1 MWEMNTVFSKSEAR
15 AYILAERKTYT
26 TLEKQQR
33 NEIVVNKIETH
44 PLFRSSKT
52 VALYFPIQG
61 ELDITALT
69 KESTKVF
76 LFPAF
81 VENELKYVLPKSNT
95 QFIKRYNFFEP
106 AEFTVYL
113 DKIDLFL
120 VPCLAVN
127 EYSQRLG
134 YGKGNID
141 RYFAKLNYPASL
153 IHVADRLISFEA
165 EAYDVKCRDIVTPFK
180 NTALILAAG
189 ESARFGENK
198 VLKKL
203 GNLPVFMH
211 SVNTFLKNS
220 FECILVA
227 QTEVLQAFSNSEFKN
242 PAVFT
247 LIGKESRFM
256 SMQTGLNLATG
267 TYVYV
272 HDAARP
278 VILAE
283 DLKNIKTVL
292 ETKQGAVLANPIY
305 SSLKNYDG
313 ETLDR
318 TNYFTTITPQAFLK
332 TKLKECISSAK
343 KTDYQDEFE
352 LFSEQSEPFTLLL
365 SENRLP
371 KITTMADFLLTKS
384 YFLKPS
390 LVGNSFDIH
399 PFEKGGELTL
409 AGVLI
414 EKNQHFLAVSDG
426 DVVVH
431 SVTEAILG
439 ALNLGD
445 LGTNFKET
453 DKINQ
458 NRSSFEFLAYALKK
472 ANDLNYR
479 VKNVDI
485 TVMLEQPKLGFKKTL
500 ISKNLMQALNCP
512 LVSVKATTFEKNGLI
527 GQSQAIGC
535 LTTVLLEENY
545 VN

>member
-1 MWEMNTVFSKSEAR
+1 MLEMNTVFSKQEAR

-26 TLEKQQR
+26 DSEKQQR
-33 NEIVVNKIETH
+33 NEIVLNKIKAH
-44 PLFRSSKT
+44 PLFQNSQT

-69 KESTKVF
+69 KESAKVF

-81 VENELKYVLPKSNT
+81 VGGELKYVLPKPNT
-95 QFIKRYNFFEP
+95 QFIKRFNFFEP
-106 AEFTVYL
+106 ADFTVYSE
-113 DKIDLFL
+113 KIDLFL

-127 EYSQRLG
+127 EHSQRLG

-141 RYFAKLNYPASL
+141 RYFAALNYSADL
-153 IHVADRLISFEA
+153 IHVADRLVSFEA
-165 EAYDVKCRDIVTPFK
+165 EAHDVKAKDIVTPFK
-180 NTALILAAG
+180 NSALILAAG
-189 ESARFGENK
+189 ESLRFGENK
-198 VLKKL
+198 ALKKL
-203 GNLPVFMH
+203 SNLPVFMH
-211 SVNTFLKNS
+211 SVNTFLKS
-220 FECILVA
+220 GFECILVA
-227 QTEVLQAFSNSEFKN
+227 QSEVIEVFFNSEFKN

-247 LIGKESRFM
+247 LTGKETRFL
-256 SMQTGLNLATG
+256 SMQVGLNLATG

-278 VILAE
+278 VILPE
-283 DLKNIKTVL
+283 DLEQIKTVL

-305 SSLKNYDG
+305 SSLKNYNG

-332 TKLKECISSAK
+332 TKLKECVSLAK

-365 SENRLP
+365 SENKLP
-371 KITTMADFLLTKS
+371 KITTMSDFLLTKS
-384 YFLKPS
+384 CFLKPS
-390 LVGNSFDIH
+390 LVGSSFDIH
-399 PFEKGGELTL
+399 PFEKGGELYL

-414 EKNQHFLAVSDG
+414 ENGKHFLAVSDG
-426 DVVVH
+426 DVVLH

-439 ALNLGD
+439 ALNSGD
-445 LGTNFKET
+445 LGDNFKET

-479 VKNVDI
+479 VKNADI
-485 TVMLEQPKLGFKKTL
+485 TVMLEQPKLGLKKTL
-500 ISKNLMQALNCP
+500 ISKALMQALDCP

-535 LTTVLLEENY
+535 LATVLLEEKLC
-545 VN
+545 

>member
-1 MWEMNTVFSKSEAR
+1 MNIVFSKTEAR
-15 AYILAERKTYT
+15 AYILVERKTYT
-26 TLEKQQR
+26 VLEKQQR
-33 NEIVVNKIETH
+33 NEIVISKIKAH
-44 PLFRSSKT
+44 PLYQNSET

-69 KESTKVF
+69 KESNKVF

-81 VENELKYVLPKSNT
+81 VENELKYVLPKRNT

-106 AEFTVYL
+106 ADFTVYSE
-113 DKIDLFL
+113 KIDLYL

-127 EYSQRLG
+127 EHSQRLG

-141 RYFAKLNYPASL
+141 RYFASLKYSAAL
-153 IHVADRLISFEA
+153 IHVTDRLISFEA
-165 EAYDVKCRDIVTPFK
+165 EAHDVKAKDIVTPFK

-189 ESARFGENK
+189 KSSRFGESK
-198 VLKKL
+198 ALKKL
-203 GNLPVFMH
+203 VNLPIFMH
-211 SVNTFLKNS
+211 SVNTFLKNG

-227 QTEVLQAFSNSEFKN
+227 QTEVLEAFFNSEFKN

-247 LIGKESRFM
+247 LTGKETRFL
-256 SMQTGLNLATG
+256 SMQTGLNQATG

-278 VILAE
+278 VILGE
-283 DLKNIKTVL
+283 DLENIKTVL

-305 SSLKNYDG
+305 SSLKNYNG

-332 TKLKECISSAK
+332 TKLRECVSVAK

-371 KITTMADFLLTKS
+371 KITTPTDFSLTKS

-390 LVGNSFDIH
+390 LVGSSFDIH

-414 EKNQHFLAVSDG
+414 EKNYHFLAVSDG
-426 DVVVH
+426 DVVLH
-431 SVTEAILG
+431 SLTEAILG
-439 ALNLGD
+439 ALNSGD
-445 LGTNFKET
+445 LGDNFKET

-458 NRSSFEFLAYALKK
+458 NRSSFEFLAFALKK
-472 ANDLNYR
+472 ASDLNYR
-479 VKNVDI
+479 VKNADI
-485 TVMLEQPKLGFKKTL
+485 TVMLEQPKLGLKKTL
-500 ISKNLMQALNCP
+500 ISKNLMRALNCP

-527 GQSQAIGC
+527 GQSRAIGC
-535 LTTVLLEENY
+535 LATVLLEEKLC
-545 VN
+545 

>member
-1 MWEMNTVFSKSEAR
+1 MNTVFSKAEAR

-26 TLEKQQR
+26 TTEKQQR
-33 NEIVVNKIETH
+33 NEIVLSKIKAH
-44 PLFRSSKT
+44 PLYQNSKT

-61 ELDITALT
+61 ELDITVLT
-69 KESTKVF
+69 KESDKVF

-81 VENELKYVLPKSNT
+81 VENELKYVLPKPNT

-106 AEFTVYL
+106 ADFTVYL
-113 DKIDLFL
+113 EKIDLFL

-127 EYSQRLG
+127 EHSQRLG

-141 RYFAKLNYPASL
+141 RYFAALKYSAAL

-165 EAYDVKCRDIVTPFK
+165 EAHDVKAKDIVTPFK

-189 ESARFGENK
+189 ASSRFGENK
-198 VLKKL
+198 ALKKL
-203 GNLPVFMH
+203 VNLPVFMH

-227 QTEVLQAFSNSEFKN
+227 KNEVLDTFSNSEFKN

-247 LIGKESRFM
+247 ITGKETRFL
-256 SMQTGLNLATG
+256 SMKVGLNQATG

-272 HDAARP
+272 HDVARP
-278 VILAE
+278 VILGE
-283 DLKNIKTVL
+283 DLENIKTVL

-305 SSLKNYDG
+305 SSLKNYSG

-332 TKLKECISSAK
+332 TKLKECVSVAK

-371 KITTMADFLLTKS
+371 KITTPADFSLTKS

-390 LVGNSFDIH
+390 LVGSSFDIH

-414 EKNQHFLAVSDG
+414 EKDKHFLAVSDG
-426 DVVVH
+426 DVVLH

-439 ALNLGD
+439 ALNSGD
-445 LGTNFKET
+445 LGDNFKET

-458 NRSSFEFLAYALKK
+458 NRSSFEFLAFALKK

-479 VKNVDI
+479 VKNADI

-500 ISKNLMQALNCP
+500 ISKNLMQTLNCP

-527 GQSQAIGC
+527 GQSRAIGC
-535 LTTVLLEENY
+535 LATVLLEEKLC
-545 VN
+545 

>member
-1 MWEMNTVFSKSEAR
+1 MNTVFSKAEAR
-15 AYILAERKTYT
+15 AYILAERKTYAV
-26 TLEKQQR
+26 LEKQKR
-33 NEIVVNKIETH
+33 NEIVLNKIKAH
-44 PLFRSSKT
+44 PLYQSSKT
-52 VALYFPIQG
+52 VAIYFPIQG

-69 KESTKVF
+69 KESEKVF

-81 VENELKYVLPKSNT
+81 VENELKYVLPKPNT

-106 AEFTVYL
+106 ADFTVYL
-113 DKIDLFL
+113 EKINLFL

-127 EYSQRLG
+127 QHSQRLG

-141 RYFAKLNYPASL
+141 RYFASLKYSAVL

-165 EAYDVKCRDIVTPFK
+165 EAHDVKAKDIVTPFK

-189 ESARFGENK
+189 KSSRFGENK
-198 VLKKL
+198 ALKKL
-203 GNLPVFMH
+203 VNLPVFMH
-211 SVNTFLKNS
+211 SVNTFLKNG

-227 QTEVLQAFSNSEFKN
+227 QNEVLDTFSKPEFKN

-247 LIGKESRFM
+247 LTGKETRFL
-256 SMQTGLNLATG
+256 SMKVGLNQATG

-278 VILAE
+278 VILGE
-283 DLKNIKTVL
+283 DLENIKTLL

-305 SSLKNYDG
+305 SSLKNYNG

-332 TKLKECISSAK
+332 TKLKECVSVAK

-371 KITTMADFLLTKS
+371 KITTPADFSLTKS
-384 YFLKPS
+384 YFFKPS
-390 LVGNSFDIH
+390 LVGSSFDIH

-414 EKNQHFLAVSDG
+414 EKDNHFLAVSDG
-426 DVVVH
+426 DVVLH

-439 ALNLGD
+439 ALNSGD
-445 LGTNFKET
+445 LGDNFKET

-458 NRSSFEFLAYALKK
+458 NRSSFEFLAFALKK
-472 ANDLNYR
+472 ANELNYR
-479 VKNVDI
+479 VKNADI
-485 TVMLEQPKLGFKKTL
+485 TVMLEQPKLGLRKTL
-500 ISKNLMQALNCP
+500 ISKNLMHALNCP

-527 GQSQAIGC
+527 GQSRAIGC
-535 LTTVLLEENY
+535 LATVLLEEKLC
-545 VN
+545 

>member
-1 MWEMNTVFSKSEAR
+1 MNIVFSKDEAR

-26 TLEKQQR
+26 DKEKQQR
-33 NEIVVNKIETH
+33 NEIVLDKIKAH
-44 PLFRSSKT
+44 PLFQNSKN

-61 ELDITALT
+61 EIDITALT
-69 KESTKVF
+69 KVSTKVF
-76 LFPAF
+76 LFPVF
-81 VENELKYVLPKSNT
+81 VENELKYVLPKPNT

-106 AEFTVYL
+106 AEFTVYSE
-113 DKIDLFL
+113 KIDLFL

-141 RYFAKLNYPASL
+141 RYFASLNYSATL
-153 IHVADRLISFEA
+153 IHVTDRLVSFEA
-165 EAYDVKCRDIVTPFK
+165 EEHDVKAKDIVTPFK

-189 ESARFGENK
+189 NSFRFGENK
-198 VLKKL
+198 ALKKL
-203 GNLPVFMH
+203 VNLPVFMH
-211 SVNTFLKNS
+211 SVNTFLKNG

-227 QTEVLQAFSNSEFKN
+227 QNEVLDTFSIPEFKN

-247 LIGKESRFM
+247 LTGKETRFL
-256 SMQTGLNLATG
+256 SMQAGLNHATG

-283 DLKNIKTVL
+283 DLENIKTVL

-305 SSLKNYDG
+305 SSLKNYNG

-318 TNYFTTITPQAFLK
+318 SNYFTTITPQAFLK
-332 TKLKECISSAK
+332 TKLKECVSLAK

-371 KITTMADFLLTKS
+371 KITTLADFSLTKS
-384 YFLKPS
+384 YFLKTS
-390 LVGNSFDIH
+390 LVGSSFDIH
-399 PFEKGGELTL
+399 PFKKAGELSM

-414 EKNQHFLAVSDG
+414 EKDKHFLAVSDG
-426 DVVVH
+426 DVVLH
-431 SVTEAILG
+431 SLTEAILG
-439 ALNLGD
+439 ALNQGD
-445 LGTNFKET
+445 LGDNFKET

-458 NRSSFEFLAYALKK
+458 NRSSFEFLALALKK
-472 ANDLNYR
+472 VKDLNYR
-479 VKNVDI
+479 VKNADI
-485 TVMLEQPKLGFKKTL
+485 TIMLEQPKLGLKKTL
-500 ISKNLMQALNCP
+500 IAKNLMQALDCP

-535 LTTVLLEENY
+535 LATVLLEEKLC
-545 VN
+545 

>member
-1 MWEMNTVFSKSEAR
+1 MNIVFSKDEAR
-15 AYILAERKTYT
+15 AYILAERKTYMDR
-26 TLEKQQR
+26 EKQQR
-33 NEIVVNKIETH
+33 NEIVLDKIKAH
-44 PLFRSSKT
+44 PLFQNSKT

-61 ELDITALT
+61 EIDITALT
-69 KESTKVF
+69 KVSNKVF

-81 VENELKYVLPKSNT
+81 VENELKYVLPKENT
-95 QFIKRYNFFEP
+95 QFIKHFNFFEP
-106 AEFTVYL
+106 AEFTVYSE
-113 DKIDLFL
+113 KIDLFL

-141 RYFAKLNYPASL
+141 RYFASLNYSATL
-153 IHVADRLISFEA
+153 IHVTDRLVSFRA
-165 EAYDVKCRDIVTPFK
+165 EAHDVKATDIVTPFK

-189 ESARFGENK
+189 NSSRFGENK
-198 VLKKL
+198 ALKKL
-203 GNLPVFMH
+203 VNLPVFMH
-211 SVNTFLKNS
+211 SVNTFLKNG

-227 QTEVLQAFSNSEFKN
+227 QNKVLDTFSNPEFKN

-247 LIGKESRFM
+247 LIGKETRFL
-256 SMQTGLNLATG
+256 SMQTGLNHATG

-283 DLKNIKTVL
+283 DLENIKTVL

-305 SSLKNYDG
+305 SSLKNYNG

-332 TKLKECISSAK
+332 TKLKECVSLAK

-371 KITTMADFLLTKS
+371 KITTKTDFLLNQA
-384 YFLKPS
+384 YFFKPS
-390 LVGNSFDIH
+390 LIGSSFDIH
-399 PFEKGGELTL
+399 PFQKGGELGL

-414 EKNQHFLAVSDG
+414 EKDKHFLAVSDG
-426 DVVVH
+426 DVVLH
-431 SVTEAILG
+431 SLTEAILG
-439 ALNLGD
+439 ALNQGD
-445 LGTNFKET
+445 LGDNFRET

-458 NRSSFEFLAYALKK
+458 NRCSFEFLALALKK
-472 ANDLNYR
+472 ANEQNYC
-479 VKNVDI
+479 VKNADI
-485 TVMLEQPKLGFKKTL
+485 TIMLEQPKLGLKKNL
-500 ISKNLMQALNCP
+500 ISKNLMHVLDCP

-535 LTTVLLEENY
+535 LATVLLEEKLC
-545 VN
+545 

>member
-1 MWEMNTVFSKSEAR
+1 MNTVFSKQEAR

-26 TLEKQQR
+26 TTEKQKR
-33 NEIVVNKIETH
+33 NEIVLNKIKAH
-44 PLFRSSKT
+44 PLYQNSKT

-69 KESTKVF
+69 KESEKVF

-81 VENELKYVLPKSNT
+81 VENELKYVLPKPNT
-95 QFIKRYNFFEP
+95 QFIKRFNFFEP
-106 AEFTVYL
+106 TDFTVCSE
-113 DKIDLFL
+113 KIDLFL

-127 EYSQRLG
+127 EHGQRLG

-141 RYFAKLNYPASL
+141 RYFASLKYLAAL

-165 EAYDVKCRDIVTPFK
+165 EAHDVKAKDIVTPFK

-189 ESARFGENK
+189 KSSRFGENK

-203 GNLPVFMH
+203 VNLPVFMH
-211 SVNTFLKNS
+211 SVNTFLKNG

-227 QTEVLQAFSNSEFKN
+227 QNEVLDTFSNPEFKN

-247 LIGKESRFM
+247 LAGKETRFL
-256 SMQTGLNLATG
+256 SMKVGLNQATG

-278 VILAE
+278 VILDE
-283 DLKNIKTVL
+283 DLENIKAVL

-305 SSLKNYDG
+305 SSLKNYNG

-318 TNYFTTITPQAFLK
+318 TNYLTTITPQAFLK
-332 TKLKECISSAK
+332 TKLKECVSVAK

-371 KITTMADFLLTKS
+371 KITTPADFSLTKS

-390 LVGNSFDIH
+390 LVGSSFDIH

-414 EKNQHFLAVSDG
+414 EKDIHFLAVSDG
-426 DVVVH
+426 DVVLH

-439 ALNLGD
+439 ALNSGD
-445 LGTNFKET
+445 LGDNFKET

-458 NRSSFEFLAYALKK
+458 NRSSFDFLAFALKK

-479 VKNVDI
+479 VKNADI
-485 TVMLEQPKLGFKKTL
+485 TVMLEQPKLGLKKTL
-500 ISKNLMQALNCP
+500 ISKNLMQALNCS

-527 GQSQAIGC
+527 GQSRAIGC
-535 LTTVLLEENY
+535 LATVLLEEKLC
-545 VN
+545 

>member
-1 MWEMNTVFSKSEAR
+1 MFSKDEAR
-15 AYILAERKTYT
+15 TYILAERKTYT
-26 TLEKQQR
+26 VLEKQKR
-33 NEIVVNKIETH
+33 NENVLNKIKAH
-44 PLFRSSKT
+44 PLFQNSKT
-52 VALYFPIQG
+52 VGLFFPIQG

-69 KESTKVF
+69 KENEKVF
-76 LFPAF
+76 LFPTF
-81 VENELKYVLPKSNT
+81 VENELKYVLPKPNT

-106 AEFTVYL
+106 ADFTVYSE
-113 DKIDLFL
+113 KIDLFL

-141 RYFAKLNYPASL
+141 RYFASLNYSATL
-153 IHVADRLISFEA
+153 IHVADRLISFVA
-165 EAYDVKCRDIVTPFK
+165 EAHDVKATDIVTPFK

-189 ESARFGENK
+189 NSSRFGENK
-198 VLKKL
+198 SLKKL
-203 GNLPVFMH
+203 VNLPVFMH
-211 SVNTFLKNS
+211 SVNTFLKNG

-227 QTEVLQAFSNSEFKN
+227 QNEVLDTFSNSEFKN

-247 LIGKESRFM
+247 LTGKETRFL
-256 SMQTGLNLATG
+256 SMQTGLNQATG

-283 DLKNIKTVL
+283 DLENIKTVL

-305 SSLKNYDG
+305 SSLKNYNG

-332 TKLKECISSAK
+332 TKLKECVTVAK

-352 LFSEQSEPFTLLL
+352 LFSEQSEHFTLLL

-371 KITTMADFLLTKS
+371 KITTPADFSLTKS

-390 LVGNSFDIH
+390 LVGSSFDIH
-399 PFEKGGELTL
+399 PFEKGGELKL

-414 EKNQHFLAVSDG
+414 EKDKHFLAVSDG
-426 DVVVH
+426 DVVLH

-439 ALNLGD
+439 ALNSGD
-445 LGTNFKET
+445 LGDNFKET

-458 NRSSFEFLAYALKK
+458 NRSSFEFLALALKK

-479 VKNVDI
+479 VKNADI
-485 TVMLEQPKLGFKKTL
+485 AVMLEQPKLGLKKTL
-500 ISKNLMQALNCP
+500 IAKNLMHALNCP

-535 LTTVLLEENY
+535 LTTVLLEEKLC
-545 VN
+545 

>member
-1 MWEMNTVFSKSEAR
+1 MFSKDEAR

-26 TLEKQQR
+26 VLEKQKR
-33 NEIVVNKIETH
+33 NEIVLNKIKAL
-44 PLFRSSKT
+44 PLFQNSKT
-52 VALYFPIQG
+52 VGLFFPIQG

-69 KESTKVF
+69 KENEKVF

-81 VENELKYVLPKSNT
+81 VENELKYVLPKPNT

-106 AEFTVYL
+106 TDFTVYSE
-113 DKIDLFL
+113 KIDLFL

-127 EYSQRLG
+127 EHRQRLG

-141 RYFAKLNYPASL
+141 RYFASLNYSATL
-153 IHVADRLISFEA
+153 IHVADRLVSFVA
-165 EAYDVKCRDIVTPFK
+165 EAHDVKAKDIVTPFK

-189 ESARFGENK
+189 ASFRFGENK
-198 VLKKL
+198 ALKKL
-203 GNLPVFMH
+203 VNLPVFMH
-211 SVNTFLKNS
+211 SVNTFLKNG

-227 QTEVLQAFSNSEFKN
+227 QTEVLKAFFSSELKN

-247 LIGKESRFM
+247 LTGKETRFL
-256 SMQTGLNLATG
+256 SMQTGLNQATG

-283 DLKNIKTVL
+283 DLENIKTVL

-305 SSLKNYDG
+305 SSLKNYNG

-332 TKLKECISSAK
+332 TKLKECVDLAK
-343 KTDYQDEFE
+343 KTNYQDEFE
-352 LFSEQSEPFTLLL
+352 LFSEQNEPFTLLL

-371 KITTMADFLLTKS
+371 KITTPADFSLIKS

-390 LVGNSFDIH
+390 LVGSSFDIH
-399 PFEKGGELTL
+399 PFEKAGELKL

-414 EKNQHFLAVSDG
+414 EKDKHFLAVSDG
-426 DVVVH
+426 DVVLH
-431 SVTEAILG
+431 SLTEAILG
-439 ALNLGD
+439 ALNSGD
-445 LGTNFKET
+445 LGDNFKET

-458 NRSSFEFLAYALKK
+458 SRSSFEFLALALKK

-479 VKNVDI
+479 VKNADI
-485 TVMLEQPKLGFKKTL
+485 TVMLEQPKLGLKKTL
-500 ISKNLMQALNCP
+500 ISRNLMQALNCP

-535 LTTVLLEENY
+535 LATVLLEEKLC
-545 VN
+545 

>member
-1 MWEMNTVFSKSEAR
+1 MNTVFSKAEAR

-26 TLEKQQR
+26 ASEKQQR
-33 NEIVVNKIETH
+33 NEIVLSKIKAH
-44 PLFRSSKT
+44 PLYQNSKT

-61 ELDITALT
+61 ELDIAALT
-69 KESTKVF
+69 KESNKVF

-81 VENELKYVLPKSNT
+81 VENELRYVLPKPNT

-106 AEFTVYL
+106 ADFTVYSE
-113 DKIDLFL
+113 KIDLFL

-127 EYSQRLG
+127 EHSQRLG

-141 RYFAKLNYPASL
+141 RYFAALKYSAAL

-165 EAYDVKCRDIVTPFK
+165 EAHDVKAKDIVTPFK

-189 ESARFGENK
+189 ASSRFGENK
-198 VLKKL
+198 ALKKL
-203 GNLPVFMH
+203 INLPVFMH
-211 SVNTFLKNS
+211 SVNTFLKNG

-227 QTEVLQAFSNSEFKN
+227 QNEVLDTFSNSEFKN

-247 LIGKESRFM
+247 LTGKETRFL
-256 SMQTGLNLATG
+256 SMKVGLNQATG

-278 VILAE
+278 VILGE
-283 DLKNIKTVL
+283 DLENIKTVL

-305 SSLKNYDG
+305 SSLKNYNG

-332 TKLKECISSAK
+332 TKLKECVSVAK

-371 KITTMADFLLTKS
+371 KITTPADFSLTKS

-390 LVGNSFDIH
+390 LVGSSFDIH

-414 EKNQHFLAVSDG
+414 EKDNHFLAVSDG
-426 DVVVH
+426 DVVLH
-431 SVTEAILG
+431 SLTEAILG
-439 ALNLGD
+439 ALNSGD
-445 LGTNFKET
+445 LGDNFKET

-458 NRSSFEFLAYALKK
+458 NRSSFEFLALALKK

-479 VKNVDI
+479 VKNADI
-485 TVMLEQPKLGFKKTL
+485 TVMLEQPKLGLKKTL
-500 ISKNLMQALNCP
+500 ISKNLMQTLNCP

-527 GQSQAIGC
+527 GQSRAIGC
-535 LTTVLLEENY
+535 LATVLLEEKLC
-545 VN
+545 

>member
-1 MWEMNTVFSKSEAR
+1 MFSKSEAR

-26 TLEKQQR
+26 VLEKQKR
-33 NEIVVNKIETH
+33 NEIVLSKIKAH
-44 PLFRSSKT
+44 PLYQNSKT

-69 KESTKVF
+69 KESNKVF

-81 VENELKYVLPKSNT
+81 VENELKYVLPKPNT
-95 QFIKRYNFFEP
+95 EFIKRYNFFEP
-106 AEFTVYL
+106 ADFTVYL
-113 DKIDLFL
+113 EKIDLFL

-127 EYSQRLG
+127 EHSQRLG

-141 RYFAKLNYPASL
+141 RYFASLKYSAAL

-165 EAYDVKCRDIVTPFK
+165 EAHDVKAKDIVTPFK
-180 NTALILAAG
+180 DTALILAAG
-189 ESARFGENK
+189 SSSRFGENK
-198 VLKKL
+198 ALKKL
-203 GNLPVFMH
+203 VNLPVFMH
-211 SVNTFLKNS
+211 SVNTFLKNG

-227 QTEVLQAFSNSEFKN
+227 QNEVLDTFSNSEFKN

-247 LIGKESRFM
+247 ITGKETRFL
-256 SMQTGLNLATG
+256 SMKVGLNQATG

-278 VILAE
+278 VILGG
-283 DLKNIKTVL
+283 DLENIKTVL

-305 SSLKNYDG
+305 SSLKNYNG

-332 TKLKECISSAK
+332 TKLKECVSVAK

-371 KITTMADFLLTKS
+371 KITTPADFSLIKS

-390 LVGNSFDIH
+390 LVGSSFDIH

-414 EKNQHFLAVSDG
+414 EKDNHFLAVSDG
-426 DVVVH
+426 DVVLH

-439 ALNLGD
+439 ALNSGD
-445 LGTNFKET
+445 LGDNFKET

-458 NRSSFEFLAYALKK
+458 NRSSFEFLALALKK

-479 VKNVDI
+479 VKNADI
-485 TVMLEQPKLGFKKTL
+485 TVMLEQPKLGLKKTL
-500 ISKNLMQALNCP
+500 ISKNLMQAFNCP

-527 GQSQAIGC
+527 GQSRAIGC
-535 LTTVLLEENY
+535 LATVLLEEKLC
-545 VN
+545 

>member
-1 MWEMNTVFSKSEAR
+1 MFSKQEAR

-26 TLEKQQR
+26 DSEKQQR
-33 NEIVVNKIETH
+33 NEIVLNKIKAH
-44 PLFRSSKT
+44 PLFQNSQT

-69 KESTKVF
+69 KESAKVF

-81 VENELKYVLPKSNT
+81 VGGELKYVLPKPNT
-95 QFIKRYNFFEP
+95 QFIKRFNFFEP
-106 AEFTVYL
+106 ADFTVYSE
-113 DKIDLFL
+113 KIDLFL

-127 EYSQRLG
+127 EHSQRLG

-141 RYFAKLNYPASL
+141 RYFAALNYSADL
-153 IHVADRLISFEA
+153 IHVADRLVSFEA
-165 EAYDVKCRDIVTPFK
+165 EAHDVKAKDIVTPFK
-180 NTALILAAG
+180 NSALILAAG
-189 ESARFGENK
+189 ESLRFGENK
-198 VLKKL
+198 ALKKL
-203 GNLPVFMH
+203 SNLPVFMH
-211 SVNTFLKNS
+211 SVNTFLKS
-220 FECILVA
+220 GFECILVA
-227 QTEVLQAFSNSEFKN
+227 QSEVIEVFFNSEFKN

-247 LIGKESRFM
+247 LTGKETRFL
-256 SMQTGLNLATG
+256 SMQVGLNLATG

-278 VILAE
+278 VILPE
-283 DLKNIKTVL
+283 DLEQIKTVL

-305 SSLKNYDG
+305 SSLKNYNG

-332 TKLKECISSAK
+332 TKLKECVSLAK

-365 SENRLP
+365 SENKLP
-371 KITTMADFLLTKS
+371 KITTMSDFLLTKS
-384 YFLKPS
+384 CFLKPS
-390 LVGNSFDIH
+390 LVGSSFDIH
-399 PFEKGGELTL
+399 PFEKGGELYL

-414 EKNQHFLAVSDG
+414 ENGKHFLAVSDG
-426 DVVVH
+426 DVVLH

-439 ALNLGD
+439 ALNSGD
-445 LGTNFKET
+445 LGDNFKET

-479 VKNVDI
+479 VKNADI
-485 TVMLEQPKLGFKKTL
+485 TVMLEQPKLGLKKTL
-500 ISKNLMQALNCP
+500 ISKALMQALDCP

-535 LTTVLLEENY
+535 LATVLLEEKLC
-545 VN
+545 

>member
-1 MWEMNTVFSKSEAR
+1 MFSKDEAR

-26 TLEKQQR
+26 DREKQQR
-33 NEIVVNKIETH
+33 NEIVLDKIKAH
-44 PLFRSSKT
+44 PLFQISKT

-61 ELDITALT
+61 EIDITALT

-81 VENELKYVLPKSNT
+81 VENELKYVLPKENT
-95 QFIKRYNFFEP
+95 QFIKRFNFFEP
-106 AEFTVYL
+106 AEFTVYSE
-113 DKIDLFL
+113 KIDLFL

-141 RYFAKLNYPASL
+141 RYFASLNYSATL
-153 IHVADRLISFEA
+153 IHVADRLVSFRA
-165 EAYDVKCRDIVTPFK
+165 DAHDVKATDIVTPFK

-189 ESARFGENK
+189 NSSRFGENK

-203 GNLPVFMH
+203 VNLPVFMH
-211 SVNTFLKNS
+211 SVNTFLKNG

-227 QTEVLQAFSNSEFKN
+227 QNEVLDTFSNPEFKN

-247 LIGKESRFM
+247 LIGKETRFL
-256 SMQTGLNLATG
+256 SMQAGLNHATG

-278 VILAE
+278 VVLAE
-283 DLKNIKTVL
+283 DLENIKTVL

-305 SSLKNYDG
+305 SSLKNYSG

-318 TNYFTTITPQAFLK
+318 SNFFTTITPQAFLK
-332 TKLKECISSAK
+332 TKLKECVSLAK

-371 KITTMADFLLTKS
+371 KITTPADFSLTNS
-384 YFLKPS
+384 YFFKPS
-390 LVGNSFDIH
+390 LVGSSFDIH
-399 PFEKGGELTL
+399 PFEKDGELSM

-414 EKNQHFLAVSDG
+414 EKDKHFLAVSDG
-426 DVVVH
+426 DVVLH

-439 ALNLGD
+439 ALNSGD
-445 LGTNFKET
+445 LGENFRET

-458 NRSSFEFLAYALKK
+458 NRSSFEFLAFALKK
-472 ANDLNYR
+472 VHEQNYR
-479 VKNVDI
+479 VKNADI
-485 TVMLEQPKLGFKKTL
+485 TIMLEQPKLGLKKTL
-500 ISKNLMQALNCP
+500 IAKNLMQALDCP

-527 GQSQAIGC
+527 GQNQAIGC
-535 LTTVLLEENY
+535 LTTVLLEEKLC
-545 VN
+545 

>member
-1 MWEMNTVFSKSEAR
+1 MNTVFSKSEAR
-15 AYILAERKTYT
+15 AYISAERKTYT
-26 TLEKQQR
+26 ASEKQKR
-33 NEIVVNKIETH
+33 NEIVLNKIKAH
-44 PLFRSSKT
+44 PLYQNSKT

-69 KESTKVF
+69 KENGKIF

-81 VENELKYVLPKSNT
+81 VENELRYVLPKPNT

-106 AEFTVYL
+106 ADFTVYSE
-113 DKIDLFL
+113 KIDLFL

-127 EYSQRLG
+127 ERGQRLG

-141 RYFAKLNYPASL
+141 RYFASLKYSAAL

-165 EAYDVKCRDIVTPFK
+165 EAHDVKAKDIVTPFK

-189 ESARFGENK
+189 KSSRFGENK
-198 VLKKL
+198 ALKKL
-203 GNLPVFMH
+203 VNLPVFMH

-227 QTEVLQAFSNSEFKN
+227 QTEVLEAFFSSEFKN

-247 LIGKESRFM
+247 LTGKETRFL
-256 SMQTGLNLATG
+256 SMKVGLNQATG

-278 VILAE
+278 VILEE
-283 DLKNIKTVL
+283 DLENIKTVL

-305 SSLKNYDG
+305 SSLKNYNG

-332 TKLKECISSAK
+332 TKLKECVSVAK

-365 SENRLP
+365 SENNLP
-371 KITTMADFLLTKS
+371 KITTPADFSLTKT

-390 LVGNSFDIH
+390 LVGSSFDIH

-414 EKNQHFLAVSDG
+414 EKDNHFLAVSDG
-426 DVVVH
+426 DVVLH

-439 ALNLGD
+439 ALNSGD
-445 LGTNFKET
+445 LGDNFKET

-458 NRSSFEFLAYALKK
+458 NRSSFEFLAFTLKK

-479 VKNVDI
+479 VKNADI
-485 TVMLEQPKLGFKKTL
+485 TVMLEQPKLGLKKTL
-500 ISKNLMQALNCP
+500 ISKNLMKALNCP

-527 GQSQAIGC
+527 GQSRAIGC
-535 LTTVLLEENY
+535 LATVLLEEKLC
-545 VN
+545 

>member
-1 MWEMNTVFSKSEAR
+1 MFSKAEAR

-26 TLEKQQR
+26 VLEKQQR
-33 NEIVVNKIETH
+33 NEIALSKIKAH
-44 PLFRSSKT
+44 PLYQNSKT

-69 KESTKVF
+69 KESNKVF

-81 VENELKYVLPKSNT
+81 VENELRYVLPKPNT

-106 AEFTVYL
+106 VDFTVYL
-113 DKIDLFL
+113 EKIDLFL

-127 EYSQRLG
+127 EHSQRLG

-141 RYFAKLNYPASL
+141 RYFAALKYSAAL

-165 EAYDVKCRDIVTPFK
+165 EAHDVKAKDIVTPFK

-189 ESARFGENK
+189 ASSRFGENK
-198 VLKKL
+198 ALKKL
-203 GNLPVFMH
+203 VNLPVFMH
-211 SVNTFLKNS
+211 SVNTFLKKG

-227 QTEVLQAFSNSEFKN
+227 QNEVLDTFANSEFKN

-247 LIGKESRFM
+247 LTGKETRFL
-256 SMQTGLNLATG
+256 SMKVGLNQATG

-278 VILAE
+278 VILGE
-283 DLKNIKTVL
+283 DLENIKTVL

-305 SSLKNYDG
+305 SSLKNYNG

-332 TKLKECISSAK
+332 TKLKECVSVAK
-343 KTDYQDEFE
+343 KSDYQDEFE

-371 KITTMADFLLTKS
+371 KITTPADFSLTKS
-384 YFLKPS
+384 FFLKPS
-390 LVGNSFDIH
+390 LVGSSFDIH

-414 EKNQHFLAVSDG
+414 EKDKHFLAVSDG
-426 DVVVH
+426 DVVLH

-439 ALNLGD
+439 ALNSGD
-445 LGTNFKET
+445 LGDNFKET

-458 NRSSFEFLAYALKK
+458 NRSSFEFLALALKK

-479 VKNVDI
+479 VKNADI
-485 TVMLEQPKLGFKKTL
+485 TVMLEQPKLGLKKTL

-527 GQSQAIGC
+527 GQSRAIGC
-535 LTTVLLEENY
+535 LATVLLEEKLC
-545 VN
+545 